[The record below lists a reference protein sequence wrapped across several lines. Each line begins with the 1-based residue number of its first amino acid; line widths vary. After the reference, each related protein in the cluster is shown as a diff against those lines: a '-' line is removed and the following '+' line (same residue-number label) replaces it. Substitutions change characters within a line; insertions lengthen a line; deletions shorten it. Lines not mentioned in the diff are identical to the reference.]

1 MRSTLTT
8 AQYEE
13 AHDTQSNRSRNKR
26 AEIPRTPMPRS
37 SVSSSEVPDP
47 VSSVSSSEVPDPAEM
62 SQAHPAL
69 AHMVG
74 VVIAPQPVTPSVVG
88 GAVVVGAAGG
98 SVG

>member
-13 AHDTQSNRSRNKR
+13 AHDTQSNMSRNKR

-47 VSSVSSSEVPDPAEM
+47 AEM

-69 AHMVG
+69 AHLVG
-74 VVIAPQPVTPSVVG
+74 VVIAPQPVTPTVVGAVVG
-88 GAVVVGAAGG
+88 GAVGG